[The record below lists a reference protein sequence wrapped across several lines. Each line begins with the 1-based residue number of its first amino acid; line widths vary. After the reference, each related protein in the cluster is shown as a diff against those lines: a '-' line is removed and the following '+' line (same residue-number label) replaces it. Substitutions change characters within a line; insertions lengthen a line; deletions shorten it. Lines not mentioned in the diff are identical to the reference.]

1 MTDSLEP
8 LSAEGE
14 EVGTCLLC
22 HAVDSAVSRHGL
34 NQGQYWWCSRCG
46 QIWDAMRLS
55 TARAYARVLAAE
67 QQVSETQLR
76 PPSFRPCQSLR
87 TPQRVEQARR

>member
-22 HAVDSAVSRHGL
+22 NAVDSAVRRHGL
-34 NQGQYWWCSRCG
+34 NQGQYWRCSRCG
-46 QIWDAMRLS
+46 QIWNVIRLS
-55 TARAYARVLAAE
+55 RARAYARVLAAE

-76 PPSFRPCQSLR
+76 PPSLRPCHSLT